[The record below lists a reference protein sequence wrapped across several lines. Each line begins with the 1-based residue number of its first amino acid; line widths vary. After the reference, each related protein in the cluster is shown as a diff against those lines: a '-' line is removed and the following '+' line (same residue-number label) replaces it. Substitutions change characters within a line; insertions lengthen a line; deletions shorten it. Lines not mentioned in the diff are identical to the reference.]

1 MFNFLDFIFYR
12 TYKQYINWGESDIPG
27 VYALCVITLFPCLN
41 INSLIFFGIDLLRI
55 KSWNYNAW
63 AILLFFILII
73 LLNYYRV
80 YKTIGL
86 KSLIKRWDNVE
97 DRKKRQLT
105 VWMFA
110 YLVITVIVLFISI
123 VY

>member
-1 MFNFLDFIFYR
+1 M
-12 TYKQYINWGESDIPG
+12 
-27 VYALCVITLFPCLN
+27 FPCLN